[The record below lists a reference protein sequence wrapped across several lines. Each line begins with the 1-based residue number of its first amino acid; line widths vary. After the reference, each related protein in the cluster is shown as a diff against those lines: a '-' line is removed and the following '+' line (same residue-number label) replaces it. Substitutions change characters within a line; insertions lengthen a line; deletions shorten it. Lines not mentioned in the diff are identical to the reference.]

1 MRTLPV
7 EAIVDDE
14 RMDEVTIMD
23 DDRAITLL
31 KATYDILTKQK
42 ESPYVLNVLEQTS
55 IWDGVECDGYCLMED
70 IEAYLDELTQG
81 E

>member
-1 MRTLPV
+1 
-7 EAIVDDE
+7 
-14 RMDEVTIMD
+14 MD

-31 KATYDILTKQK
+31 KATYDILTKQN

-70 IEAYLDELTQG
+70 IETYLDELTQG